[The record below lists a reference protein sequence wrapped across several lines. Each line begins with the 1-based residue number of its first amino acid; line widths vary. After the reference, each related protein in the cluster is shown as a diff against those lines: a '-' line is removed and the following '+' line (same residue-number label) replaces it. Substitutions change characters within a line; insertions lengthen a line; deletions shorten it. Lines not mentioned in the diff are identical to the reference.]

1 MEGDEC
7 VCVQQ
12 RQLLHLLTIAHQSLC
27 GNRVRASG
35 ILLDSKC
42 ACLPFSLSCSARM
55 NLLICECED
64 AKAFFSAEADLAS
77 AEVGGG
83 NPGRLGM
90 SSGQGMSGVE
100 EDVDDCTVM

>member
-1 MEGDEC
+1 M
-7 VCVQQ
+7 
-12 RQLLHLLTIAHQSLC
+12 LTIAHQSLC
-27 GNRVRASG
+27 GNRRVRASG
-35 ILLDSKC
+35 ILADSQC
-42 ACLPFSLSCSARM
+42 ACLLFPLPCSARV
-55 NLLICECED
+55 NLLICECEEI
-64 AKAFFSAEADLAS
+64 KAFFSAEADLVS